1 MKILG
6 NIFGILTVRAAN
18 IIMILH
24 AIMAQSIVSR
34 RRIALLRLLY
44 QRRSPLST

>member
-6 NIFGILTVRAAN
+6 NIFGILTVCAAST
-18 IIMILH
+18 IMLLH
-24 AIMAQSIVSR
+24 AIVAQSTVS

-44 QRRSPLST
+44 QRRPPLST